1 MAKIESLTQAQV
13 DSMNTIRDQWIAIG
27 LDTAPIDSAAAIQAA
42 AESYRLVNMA
52 APRFYLFPRGPVEAM
67 KFLSFAAMCN
77 LTEDDF
83 IELSDAGPLALT
95 DAIRSNMQQYEESV
109 EKIGYDFVPPA
120 FYGQHDAAWLAFHA
134 FFGEHFGLSELSLG
148 LQKLA
153 KQAGWVW
160 LYKDIA
166 LIAQKPMHI
175 TMNNGKLHNEKGAAI
190 EYADGTKIYSFNGVV
205 IPEKWV
211 LERSTINP
219 SEILECKDTD
229 KRAAGIALY
238 GYDKLK
244 NLLDYKIID
253 GNPNTDIGALIEIKI
268 PGLSR
273 PGRFLEAVCP
283 RNGPVFLGVPMT
295 NPWDKNADIVSAVGA
310 QAFLARLP
318 ESAYQHPPIRT

>member
-1 MAKIESLTQAQV
+1 
-13 DSMNTIRDQWIAIG
+13 
-27 LDTAPIDSAAAIQAA
+27 
-42 AESYRLVNMA
+42 
-52 APRFYLFPRGPVEAM
+52 
-67 KFLSFAAMCN
+67 
-77 LTEDDF
+77 
-83 IELSDAGPLALT
+83 
-95 DAIRSNMQQYEESV
+95 
-109 EKIGYDFVPPA
+109 
-120 FYGQHDAAWLAFHA
+120 
-134 FFGEHFGLSELSLG
+134 
-148 LQKLA
+148 
-153 KQAGWVW
+153 
-160 LYKDIA
+160 
-166 LIAQKPMHI
+166 
-175 TMNNGKLHNEKGAAI
+175 MNNGKLHNEKGAAI

-211 LERSTINP
+211 LQRATINP